1 MAISQDEQK
10 PATETPAATPART
23 GNKQVV
29 KTTALWGQDEDTDPQ
44 EYAKL
49 LDLYDNSFRNL
60 AEGEVVKGTVLKVT
74 ANEVVIDVG
83 YKSEGVIPVDEFLDE
98 TGQVIVREGDV
109 VDVLLERTEDR
120 EGHIVLSREKA
131 EKMKIWDEVERAFAE
146 RKVVIGRVVERI
158 KGGLAVDIGVRA
170 FLPGSQIDVRP
181 VRNLDALR
189 GQELRMRVIKVNK
202 KRGNIVLS
210 RKVLLEEE
218 NAEKKKH
225 TLDTLAEGKVLRGVV
240 KNITDYGAFIDLGG
254 IDGLLHITDM
264 SWGRVSHPSELFK
277 VNEEIDVIV
286 LKYDPATERVSLG
299 HKQLMN
305 DPWSNV
311 IERYPVGARVSGK
324 VVSLTDYGAFVE
336 LESGVEGLI
345 HVSEMSWSK
354 RVKHPSKVLNVGDS
368 VEAMVLGVDP
378 GARRISLG
386 LKQVESNPWHELTD
400 KYPIGTKI
408 TGKVRNLTEFGAFV
422 ELEPGVEGLIHV
434 SEMSW
439 SKRVKHPSKI
449 LNVGDTVEAMVLGVD
464 PGARRISLGLKQVES
479 NPWHEL
485 SEKYPIGTTITGKVR
500 NLTEFGA
507 FVEVEEGI
515 DGLIHISDMSWS
527 KRLKHPSEVLKKGD
541 TVEAMVLNI
550 DAENQR
556 LSLGLKQLQTDV
568 WDEFFQQH
576 HVGDVVE
583 GKVVRLTNFGA
594 FVELAEGIE
603 GLIHVSEFDDSQH
616 AGKDEKLDLKAGD
629 SYQMKIIK
637 LIPAERKVGLSIRAL
652 KNDEFRADWEAYTE
666 TTGRPEVTLGDHFK
680 HQQ

>member
-1 MAISQDEQK
+1 MATDNSPLNNPKGGGAGTADLKTSGFSQMDDH
-10 PATETPAATPART
+10 
-23 GNKQVV
+23 V
-29 KTTALWGQDEDTDPQ
+29 DPE
-44 EYAKL
+44 EYARL
-49 LDLYDNSFRNL
+49 LDLYDNSFRNI

-74 ANEVVIDVG
+74 PSEVIVDVG
-83 YKSEGVIPVDEFLDE
+83 YKSEGIIPVDEFIDE
-98 TGQVIVREGDV
+98 TGQISVQPGDT

-120 EGHIVLSREKA
+120 EGYVVLSREKA
-131 EKMKIWDEVERAFAE
+131 EKMKIWDEVEKAYAE
-146 RKVVIGRVVERI
+146 KKVVIGRVIERI

-277 VNEEIDVIV
+277 VNDEIDVIV
-286 LKYDPATERVSLG
+286 LKYDPSTERVSLG

-311 IERYPVGARVSGK
+311 IERYPVGARMSGK
-324 VVSLTDYGAFVE
+324 VVSLTDY
-336 LESGVEGLI
+336 
-345 HVSEMSWSK
+345 
-354 RVKHPSKVLNVGDS
+354 
-368 VEAMVLGVDP
+368 
-378 GARRISLG
+378 
-386 LKQVESNPWHELTD
+386 
-400 KYPIGTKI
+400 
-408 TGKVRNLTEFGAFV
+408 GAFV